1 MDFRVN
7 FNVELVLAHLSSCSD
22 DSTTFQNR
30 ITRFHCACT
39 CSPRSKFI
47 TTDFLPEIGYA
58 QGMNDIL
65 ARFLVVTDS
74 EVDSYWM
81 FCSYMEKKKVDFLE
95 DTMLC
100 KISML
105 VIFVLL
111 VNTV

>member
-1 MDFRVN
+1 MY
-7 FNVELVLAHLSSCSD
+7 VELVLAHLSSCSD
-22 DSTTFQNR
+22 VSTTFQNR
-30 ITRFHCACT
+30 ITRFHCT
-39 CSPRSKFI
+39 CCHRSKFI
-47 TTDFLPEIGYA
+47 TNDFLPEIGYA